1 MAPDV
6 DALEEDFSEF
16 GVKFVTSLSDAGQ
29 PYSTEQWQ
37 SDFGSTDAPLVIDEN
52 ASSTGMFSLFHDSWN
67 AFPTFAILDHT
78 MTVRAKPWTLSSN
91 SNTASCDGSNAT
103 INGWSGGN
111 TVNFLQQLV
120 DECGSLCEQCSGT
133 IDSDGDGI
141 ADECDDCNNMPGD
154 LNDDMIVD
162 ILDIVT
168 TVNIVLTGGNNSS
181 EFTDCEKADA
191 DMTGDGT
198 INILDVIQI
207 INAVL
212 GNLNSVADLS
222 VSKDYVEI
230 EAVKENGNLYLTVKS
245 EHAAGL
251 EIDFND
257 FVADVSLVDDK
268 GYLTLNKLDHNID
281 KCVIYSLANKE
292 FNNDTFTL
300 EIKDGAKLD
309 CNKITAIAGDKSGS
323 NMRVRFASPEVRNF
337 AINSLYPNP
346 FNPVTSIDYSI
357 EKAGNLRLSVYNIIG
372 QEVAVLYNG
381 YQPEGESFSM
391 KWDAH
396 SFSSG
401 IYFVHM
407 AMNGQVETMKAM
419 VVK

>member
-16 GVKFVTSLSDAGQ
+16 GVKFVTSLTDAGQ
-29 PYSTEQWQ
+29 PYSSEQWQ
-37 SDFGSTDAPLVIDEN
+37 SNFGTSDVPLVIDEN
-52 ASSTGMFSLFHDSWN
+52 ASSTGMFSLFHDSWS

-91 SNTASCDGSNAT
+91 SNTSSCDGSNAT

-120 DECGSLCEQCSGT
+120 DECGSLCEPCSGT
-133 IDSDGDGI
+133 VDSDGDGI
-141 ADECDDCNNMPGD
+141 ADECDDCNNMLGD
-154 LNDDMIVD
+154 LNDDMIID

-168 TVNIVLTGGNNSS
+168 TVNIVLNGGINSDA
-181 EFTDCEKADA
+181 FTDCEKADA

-212 GNLNSVADLS
+212 GNLNSTGNAPIPQE
-222 VSKDYVEI
+222 YVEI
-230 EAVKENGNLYLTVKS
+230 EAIKKNNNLYLTVNS
-245 EHAAGL
+245 QYAVGL

-257 FVADVSLVDDK
+257 FVKDVTLLDNK
-268 GYLTLNKLDHNID
+268 GYLALNKLDNNID

-292 FNNDTFTL
+292 FDNDTFTL
-300 EIKDGAKLD
+300 EIKGGAKLD
-309 CNKITAIAGDKSGS
+309 CNKMIAIAGNREGS
-323 NMRVRFASPEVRNF
+323 KMNVRFSSPEVRNF
-337 AINSLYPNP
+337 AINSLSPNP

-357 EKAGNLRLSVYNIIG
+357 EKAGHLRLSVYNILG
-372 QEVAVLYNG
+372 QEVDVLYNG
-381 YQPEGESFSM
+381 YQTEGESFSIT
-391 KWDAH
+391 WDAH
-396 SFSSG
+396 AFSSG
-401 IYFVHM
+401 VYFVHM
-407 AMNGQVETMKAM
+407 VMNGQVETMKAM
-419 VVK
+419 VIK